1 MVLLILSK
9 TRDLFRHQ
17 ICDIRSTTF
26 KHLCFYSLSIKY
38 AKNNY
43 VMAGY
48 EQHNRLMKLAN
59 SRFLISSL
67 QSMHQSNFSNV
78 VFVEK

>member
-9 TRDLFRHQ
+9 TRDLIRHQ
-17 ICDIRSTTF
+17 ICEIRSTTF

-43 VMAGY
+43 VMGKSKIIDWVRAT
-48 EQHNRLMKLAN
+48 K
-59 SRFLISSL
+59 
-67 QSMHQSNFSNV
+67 
-78 VFVEK
+78 